1 MNIKFFTFC
10 LSTSLLFTLKVIAQ
24 KNDISYLDEDFR
36 EVEKSEAS
44 YYRLSQ
50 PHPDGTDKLF
60 VQTYYS
66 SGKIQSNA
74 TCHTSLCIRK
84 EGYYIS
90 YYENGN
96 KKEEGNRINGSK
108 SGEWNRWFENGQLK
122 ENSKYIKGGKVGI
135 WKTWYQNGQIQS
147 EKESIQGNGKPSY
160 LSNKLISYWDST
172 GTQFVTNGNGE
183 VVYYY
188 DKSDHPSSKGAYQD
202 GFKNGTWEG
211 YTEEGQLS
219 YRETYKKNNV
229 SGLSWDEEGNEYKY
243 KDLEVRPEP
252 KGGIESFYSYVGK
265 SMKYPVSARKNGTE
279 DRVYV
284 QFEVDEE
291 GNIINIE
298 LLKGIGKDCDAE
310 SVRIIKNS
318 PKWKPGLMR
327 GQPIIEKVILPIT
340 FKLT

>member
-1 MNIKFFTFC
+1 MNIRFFIFC

-24 KNDISYLDEDFR
+24 KNDITYLDEDFR

-74 TCHTSLCIRK
+74 TCYTSLCIRK

-96 KKEEGNRINGSK
+96 KKEEGHRVKGSK
-108 SGEWNRWFENGQLK
+108 SGKWNRWYENGQLK
-122 ENSKYIKGGKVGI
+122 ESSSYIRGGKVGI

-147 EKESIQGNGKPSY
+147 ENESFEGNYSPSY
-160 LSNKLISYWDST
+160 LSSKLISYWDST
-172 GTQFVTNGNGE
+172 GTQLVSNGNGE

-188 DKSDHPSSKGAYQD
+188 DKSNHPSSKGAYQD

-211 YTEEGQLS
+211 YTKEGQLS
-219 YRETYKKNNV
+219 YRETYRKNNV
-229 SGLSWDEEGNEYKY
+229 SGLSWDEEGNQYRYKE
-243 KDLEVRPEP
+243 LEVRAEP
-252 KGGIESFYSYVGK
+252 KIGYKRFSIYLDNALKYPESAHKKGIEG
-265 SMKYPVSARKNGTE
+265 
-279 DRVYV
+279 RVYV

-318 PKWKPGLMR
+318 PKWNPGQMR
-327 GQPIIEKVILPIT
+327 GQPIVEKVILPIT